1 MDGFDWKRSKL
12 EFKFD
17 PRQIEFKSLNRWYM
31 DDTFGAGGAY
41 IEKTAYDN
49 QAMDARPVGPMKMK
63 QRLDLAVNKAEAQLA
78 DAKRARDLFDQH
90 PFIEELIDLL
100 NRGRI

>member
-1 MDGFDWKRSKL
+1 M

-17 PRQIEFKSLNRWYM
+17 PRKICFEKDYM
-31 DDTFGAGGAY
+31 SEEFGAGGAY
-41 IEKTAYDN
+41 LSSTQGNYGLDN
-49 QAMDARPVGPMKMK
+49 AKPVGPMKMQ
-63 QRLDLAVNKAEAQLA
+63 QRLDLAVKNAELALA
-78 DAKRARDLFDQH
+78 DAKRARDLFNQH